1 MVLRA
6 DVVRRKLLA
15 IDQAISRLRSWQPI
29 TQERLANEL
38 LLQWAVERG
47 LQIAAEAL
55 FDAGTHILAG
65 EFQEVVDRYAEVPER
80 LAARSVLSVP
90 TAARLQSL
98 AGFRNVLVHDY
109 ADIDLGRVAA
119 GAQRL
124 DDFAAFIA
132 DVEQWLNAAGR

>member
-29 TQERLANEL
+29 TQERLASEL